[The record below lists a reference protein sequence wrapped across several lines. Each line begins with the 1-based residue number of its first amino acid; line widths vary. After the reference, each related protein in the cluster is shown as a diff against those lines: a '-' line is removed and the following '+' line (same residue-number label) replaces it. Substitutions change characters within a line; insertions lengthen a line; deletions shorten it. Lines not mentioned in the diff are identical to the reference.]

1 MQNMAHEPITDFN
14 RLLNSGEQKNLV
26 KKISNPVGRPSTY
39 SKELAEKICEELAQ
53 GKSMRTVCKGD
64 DMPAMSTVF
73 KWLREIKEFSEQY
86 ARAKE
91 ESTDAMSED
100 VLFISDESLLEAV
113 NADPKA
119 ANAVVQAMRLRVD
132 TRKWIMSKMKP
143 KKYADKVDV
152 TSGGDKIIQGN
163 AITFL
168 NFKNEATS

>member
-1 MQNMAHEPITDFN
+1 MAHEPITDFN